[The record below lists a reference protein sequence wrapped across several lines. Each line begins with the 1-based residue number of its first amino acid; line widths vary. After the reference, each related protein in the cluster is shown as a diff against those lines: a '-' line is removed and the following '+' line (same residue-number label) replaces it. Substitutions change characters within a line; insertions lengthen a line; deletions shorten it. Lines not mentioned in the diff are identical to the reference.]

1 MPERMVCL
9 DASVGL
15 KLLVAEDDS
24 ARARSLWRTWAVQ
37 GFVVVAPGLFV
48 FECTSALRRMVVR
61 GDLAQEAGRRALGLL
76 LEMPLSLQAPDG
88 LVERA
93 WDLARALD
101 RPTAYDCFYLAVAEL
116 LGIECWTADR
126 RLYNA
131 VRSKHPWLRH
141 LTEHVPAPK
150 S

>member
-1 MPERMVCL
+1 MPEQMVCL

-15 KLLVAEDDS
+15 KLVVAEDDS
-24 ARARSLWRTWAVQ
+24 ARARSLWRTWTAR
-37 GFVVVAPGLFV
+37 GLTAVAPGLFV

-61 GDLAQEAGRRALGLL
+61 RDLGYEDAGRALDLL
-76 LEMPLSLQAPDG
+76 LAMPLSLQAPDG
-88 LVERA
+88 HIERA
-93 WDLARALD
+93 WQLARKLD

-131 VRSKHPWLRH
+131 VRSKCRRLRH
-141 LTEHVPAPK
+141 LSEHPASPGA
-150 S
+150 

>member
-1 MPERMVCL
+1 MVCL

-24 ARARSLWRTWAVQ
+24 ARARSLWRAWTAQ
-37 GFVVVAPGLFV
+37 GFLVVAPGLFV

-61 GDLAQEAGRRALGLL
+61 GDLALESARRAVGLL
-76 LEMPLSLQAPDG
+76 LEMPLSLQAPGG

-93 WDLARALD
+93 WDLAGALN

-131 VRSKHPWLRH
+131 VHTKCRWLRH
-141 LTEHVPAPK
+141 LDDHAP
-150 S
+150 SPTA